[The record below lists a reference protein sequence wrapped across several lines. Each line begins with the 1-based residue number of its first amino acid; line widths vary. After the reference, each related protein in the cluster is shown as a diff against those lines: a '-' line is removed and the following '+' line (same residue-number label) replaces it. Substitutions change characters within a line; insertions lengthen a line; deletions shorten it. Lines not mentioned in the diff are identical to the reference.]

1 MLRILAWLLLAGL
14 TLPFKVLALD
24 GNSAI
29 FYPLPG
35 QEQGTFV
42 AAKNLFVG
50 GDGGLWIHDVHG
62 KVQYFD
68 GNTLLPKRGS
78 LLEYPSEQVAFHQG
92 SFWTFVANEVFQTYP
107 NQKRQLAFSLNP
119 GAEIRK
125 IGSSDGHI
133 WVSDGINFYDYDI
146 ESKELK
152 TYSLLSLYQNNQSSY
167 VYINDAKR
175 VLSKWVLGTTSG
187 AYLSQGEQFTHIKA
201 SAKHFVAK
209 LYFSPTR
216 RELLVGTLNGA
227 ALIDILKPTQKNIMI
242 GESHVLSMTE
252 TNQEYWIGTEHG
264 LYSYSFLTGQV
275 AKVKAAGAQDVSP
288 DNRKI
293 YSLVNDEQ
301 GGIWVAT
308 NSGIL
313 YYSLFGRKF
322 ERLNNITEEKASRF
336 NGNITKIVYASDETI
351 WFKDANNLYRAIG
364 VNKQYSRV
372 RLPIKVN
379 DFALEDGNI
388 WIASE
393 QGLYIYDTNQYKLRS
408 FDLPSYLKGKEIDF
422 VSVSPQGKVWISS
435 GYRLAAIGVADGRF
449 QDYGDRWIASQN
461 LPARILGLEV
471 DQKVPLIVRTDHGAY
486 VLENDKIRFERN
498 TQSFGES
505 VDIAEA
511 KDGSLWFAGTHGI
524 YRKDPTEKTLGEL
537 ALPQENVKP
546 ICLITDASGIWMVSS
561 IGLSFYNFDGALRK
575 HFGSRSGIM
584 SNEFVEGSC
593 AASFGEAQ
601 SGSVLV
607 LGSKHGLVFADRDD
621 LMVSKLPEPRV
632 VISQVRIDD
641 QVANVGQKEWQLP
654 ELAYGSAISFGLG
667 VMPNA
672 YGETLYYRLNQEHWQ
687 TTEAGQVSFE
697 HLAAGDY
704 LLSVK
709 TSLVAGDSV
718 QVRFTVLHP
727 WYQTTMAMAIFV
739 LLIVALGGLVVFW
752 RSRYVSVQNRELT
765 ALVALKTNQLRHQ
778 SRVLLT
784 SNQQLRKQ
792 IQVRNL
798 LVDNVAR
805 SLRQSVD
812 ALLSKPSVE
821 PASEYQ
827 EHQMRIAMLLEELKS
842 SPSDGTDGYLQNFN
856 VSHIIQSV
864 VDVWEDELSKIGVQ
878 VHISSES
885 DDYRVA
891 VGQFNLDVIFNSVF
905 ASVLKRA
912 YRGQML
918 DIVIREQND
927 FVEVSFIDFGQPFST
942 NTDAEDSAGVEP
954 AKIDTAIEK
963 LPALVEQSGG
973 RLSLFSSAERNKIE
987 ILWPKAVE
995 SLINDEEPSVF
1006 VDSVDPSPVT
1016 EVSPEGAP
1024 SPEQLWLAKV
1034 EAMVAE
1040 HYTNPEFGTAMAAK
1054 MLYVSERSLQR
1065 RFKSASSRTFTDYLT
1080 EVRLEKACESLL
1092 AGEKVVDVAFASG
1105 FNDPSYFSQ
1114 RFKLYFGVPPSKFA
1128 SDALESE

>member
-1 MLRILAWLLLAGL
+1 
-14 TLPFKVLALD
+14 
-24 GNSAI
+24 
-29 FYPLPG
+29 
-35 QEQGTFV
+35 
-42 AAKNLFVG
+42 
-50 GDGGLWIHDVHG
+50 
-62 KVQYFD
+62 
-68 GNTLLPKRGS
+68 
-78 LLEYPSEQVAFHQG
+78 
-92 SFWTFVANEVFQTYP
+92 
-107 NQKRQLAFSLNP
+107 
-119 GAEIRK
+119 
-125 IGSSDGHI
+125 
-133 WVSDGINFYDYDI
+133 
-146 ESKELK
+146 
-152 TYSLLSLYQNNQSSY
+152 
-167 VYINDAKR
+167 
-175 VLSKWVLGTTSG
+175 
-187 AYLSQGEQFTHIKA
+187 
-201 SAKHFVAK
+201 
-209 LYFSPTR
+209 
-216 RELLVGTLNGA
+216 
-227 ALIDILKPTQKNIMI
+227 
-242 GESHVLSMTE
+242 
-252 TNQEYWIGTEHG
+252 
-264 LYSYSFLTGQV
+264 
-275 AKVKAAGAQDVSP
+275 
-288 DNRKI
+288 
-293 YSLVNDEQ
+293 
-301 GGIWVAT
+301 
-308 NSGIL
+308 
-313 YYSLFGRKF
+313 
-322 ERLNNITEEKASRF
+322 
-336 NGNITKIVYASDETI
+336 
-351 WFKDANNLYRAIG
+351 
-364 VNKQYSRV
+364 
-372 RLPIKVN
+372 
-379 DFALEDGNI
+379 
-388 WIASE
+388 
-393 QGLYIYDTNQYKLRS
+393 
-408 FDLPSYLKGKEIDF
+408 
-422 VSVSPQGKVWISS
+422 
-435 GYRLAAIGVADGRF
+435 
-449 QDYGDRWIASQN
+449 
-461 LPARILGLEV
+461 
-471 DQKVPLIVRTDHGAY
+471 
-486 VLENDKIRFERN
+486 
-498 TQSFGES
+498 FGES

-621 LMVSKLPEPRV
+621 LMLSKLPEPRV

-954 AKIDTAIEK
+954 AKVDTAIEK

-1016 EVSPEGAP
+1016 EVSSEGAP

>member
-1 MLRILAWLLLAGL
+1 
-14 TLPFKVLALD
+14 
-24 GNSAI
+24 
-29 FYPLPG
+29 
-35 QEQGTFV
+35 
-42 AAKNLFVG
+42 
-50 GDGGLWIHDVHG
+50 
-62 KVQYFD
+62 
-68 GNTLLPKRGS
+68 
-78 LLEYPSEQVAFHQG
+78 
-92 SFWTFVANEVFQTYP
+92 
-107 NQKRQLAFSLNP
+107 
-119 GAEIRK
+119 
-125 IGSSDGHI
+125 
-133 WVSDGINFYDYDI
+133 
-146 ESKELK
+146 
-152 TYSLLSLYQNNQSSY
+152 
-167 VYINDAKR
+167 
-175 VLSKWVLGTTSG
+175 
-187 AYLSQGEQFTHIKA
+187 
-201 SAKHFVAK
+201 
-209 LYFSPTR
+209 
-216 RELLVGTLNGA
+216 
-227 ALIDILKPTQKNIMI
+227 
-242 GESHVLSMTE
+242 
-252 TNQEYWIGTEHG
+252 
-264 LYSYSFLTGQV
+264 
-275 AKVKAAGAQDVSP
+275 
-288 DNRKI
+288 
-293 YSLVNDEQ
+293 
-301 GGIWVAT
+301 
-308 NSGIL
+308 
-313 YYSLFGRKF
+313 
-322 ERLNNITEEKASRF
+322 
-336 NGNITKIVYASDETI
+336 
-351 WFKDANNLYRAIG
+351 
-364 VNKQYSRV
+364 
-372 RLPIKVN
+372 
-379 DFALEDGNI
+379 
-388 WIASE
+388 
-393 QGLYIYDTNQYKLRS
+393 
-408 FDLPSYLKGKEIDF
+408 
-422 VSVSPQGKVWISS
+422 
-435 GYRLAAIGVADGRF
+435 VADGRF

-672 YGETLYYRLNQEHWQ
+672 YGETLHYRLNQEHWQ

-918 DIVIREQND
+918 DIVVREQND

-954 AKIDTAIEK
+954 AKVDTAIEK

-1016 EVSPEGAP
+1016 EVSSEGAP

-1065 RFKSASSRTFTDYLT
+1065 RFKSANSRTFTDYLT

>member
-1 MLRILAWLLLAGL
+1 M
-14 TLPFKVLALD
+14 
-24 GNSAI
+24 
-29 FYPLPG
+29 
-35 QEQGTFV
+35 
-42 AAKNLFVG
+42 
-50 GDGGLWIHDVHG
+50 
-62 KVQYFD
+62 
-68 GNTLLPKRGS
+68 
-78 LLEYPSEQVAFHQG
+78 
-92 SFWTFVANEVFQTYP
+92 
-107 NQKRQLAFSLNP
+107 
-119 GAEIRK
+119 
-125 IGSSDGHI
+125 
-133 WVSDGINFYDYDI
+133 
-146 ESKELK
+146 
-152 TYSLLSLYQNNQSSY
+152 
-167 VYINDAKR
+167 
-175 VLSKWVLGTTSG
+175 
-187 AYLSQGEQFTHIKA
+187 
-201 SAKHFVAK
+201 
-209 LYFSPTR
+209 
-216 RELLVGTLNGA
+216 
-227 ALIDILKPTQKNIMI
+227 
-242 GESHVLSMTE
+242 
-252 TNQEYWIGTEHG
+252 
-264 LYSYSFLTGQV
+264 
-275 AKVKAAGAQDVSP
+275 
-288 DNRKI
+288 
-293 YSLVNDEQ
+293 
-301 GGIWVAT
+301 
-308 NSGIL
+308 
-313 YYSLFGRKF
+313 
-322 ERLNNITEEKASRF
+322 
-336 NGNITKIVYASDETI
+336 
-351 WFKDANNLYRAIG
+351 
-364 VNKQYSRV
+364 
-372 RLPIKVN
+372 N

-546 ICLITDASGIWMVSS
+546 ICLVTDASGIWMVSS
-561 IGLSFYNFDGALRK
+561 IGLSFYNFDGELRK

-584 SNEFVEGSC
+584 SNEFVEGAC

-607 LGSKHGLVFADRDD
+607 LGSKYGLVFADRDD

-641 QVANVGQKEWQLP
+641 QVANIGQKEWQLP

-842 SPSDGTDGYLQNFN
+842 SPSDGIDGYLQNFN

-864 VDVWEDELSKIGVQ
+864 VDVWEDELNKSGVQ
-878 VHISSES
+878 VHISGES

-942 NTDAEDSAGVEP
+942 STEAEDSAGVEP
-954 AKIDTAIEK
+954 AKVDTAIEK

-1016 EVSPEGAP
+1016 ELSPEGAP

>member
-1 MLRILAWLLLAGL
+1 M
-14 TLPFKVLALD
+14 
-24 GNSAI
+24 
-29 FYPLPG
+29 
-35 QEQGTFV
+35 
-42 AAKNLFVG
+42 
-50 GDGGLWIHDVHG
+50 
-62 KVQYFD
+62 
-68 GNTLLPKRGS
+68 
-78 LLEYPSEQVAFHQG
+78 
-92 SFWTFVANEVFQTYP
+92 
-107 NQKRQLAFSLNP
+107 
-119 GAEIRK
+119 
-125 IGSSDGHI
+125 
-133 WVSDGINFYDYDI
+133 
-146 ESKELK
+146 
-152 TYSLLSLYQNNQSSY
+152 
-167 VYINDAKR
+167 
-175 VLSKWVLGTTSG
+175 
-187 AYLSQGEQFTHIKA
+187 
-201 SAKHFVAK
+201 
-209 LYFSPTR
+209 
-216 RELLVGTLNGA
+216 
-227 ALIDILKPTQKNIMI
+227 
-242 GESHVLSMTE
+242 LSMTE

-372 RLPIKVN
+372 RLPVKVN

-546 ICLITDASGIWMVSS
+546 ICLVTDASGIWMVSS
-561 IGLSFYNFDGALRK
+561 IGLSFYNFDGELRK

-584 SNEFVEGSC
+584 SNEFVEGAC

-607 LGSKHGLVFADRDD
+607 LGSKYGLVFADRDD

-641 QVANVGQKEWQLP
+641 QVANIGQKEWQLP

-812 ALLSKPSVE
+812 ALLSKLSVE

-842 SPSDGTDGYLQNFN
+842 SPSDGTDGHLQNFN

-864 VDVWEDELSKIGVQ
+864 VDVWEDELNKSGVQ
-878 VHISSES
+878 VHISGES

-942 NTDAEDSAGVEP
+942 STEAEDSAGVEST
-954 AKIDTAIEK
+954 KVDTAIEK

-995 SLINDEEPSVF
+995 SLINDEEPSIF
-1006 VDSVDPSPVT
+1006 VDSVEPSPVT
-1016 EVSPEGAP
+1016 EVLSEAVL

-1054 MLYVSERSLQR
+1054 KLYVSERSLQR